1 MGWGTIWGEGSL
13 GQGQGEAPCEQMPRI
28 RPVLNAV
35 QNKHALI
42 WRRGWQGSVLPH
54 FPDEETEM
62 QEHKCRST
70 PGLTAHRAWWRWGP
84 VSPGCPQFEL
94 LKPGGGGMDGCHGDT
109 GKRQEGSPDT
119 AAVRLPGSASL
130 PSLLRGLQAPT
141 QDHICPLGLAKGLPE
156 HPASSLTIFLTLR
169 PAELL
174 IDSFRDC
181 YFRPLSS

>member
-1 MGWGTIWGEGSL
+1 MSKCLGSGL
-13 GQGQGEAPCEQMPRI
+13 CSTLFRTNMLRSGGGAGGDQCC
-28 RPVLNAV
+28 
-35 QNKHALI
+35 
-42 WRRGWQGSVLPH
+42 PH

-70 PGLTAHRAWWRWGP
+70 PGLTAHHAWWRWGP

-109 GKRQEGSPDT
+109 GKRQEGSPAT